1 MANRTKVGGV
11 TLRSDRDD
19 LRILQALRRIIR
31 AVDIHSRKLSSTH
44 KLTVPQL
51 LALMCIAEEGPVSS
65 THISQRI
72 HLSGSTVVGLVD
84 RLEAKGLVR
93 RERSTEDRR
102 LVYIGATPLGIKVA
116 SEAPSPLQDQLVL
129 RLAELEPAD
138 REQIAQSL
146 ERVVELMQAREIDAS
161 PILDVADLKNAPE
174 GTS

>member
-1 MANRTKVGGV
+1 MSDQIKTGV
-11 TLRSDRDD
+11 SPSSERDD
-19 LRILQALRRIIR
+19 LRILRALRRIIR

-65 THISQRI
+65 TIISQRI

-84 RLEAKGLVR
+84 RLEGKGLVR

-102 LVYIGATPLGIKVA
+102 LVYIEATPLGVETA
-116 SEAPSPLQDQLVL
+116 NTAPSPLQDQLRL
-129 RLAELEPAD
+129 RLAALDSVA

-146 ERVVELMQAREIDAS
+146 ERIVELMQAHDIDAS
-161 PILDVADLKNAPE
+161 PILDVGEVKKAIAPNA
-174 GTS
+174 